1 MSNEQI
7 SKKQEL
13 ISRNAFLRKMGF
25 GSTAMLALLCTGEL
39 TSCTNETV
47 SPAAGSVDFTIDLS
61 AAANSALTKNGGYLI
76 KNNIVIAKTSQG
88 TFAAV
93 TVVCSHE
100 QKKEVMYRTDRFYCT
115 AHGAEF
121 DNAGKGLNS
130 NGKKNLAV
138 YKTELTG
145 TTLRVYA

>member
-1 MSNEQI
+1 MSNNQI
-7 SKKQEL
+7 SKKQEF
-13 ISRNAFLRKMGF
+13 ISRNVFLRKMGF
-25 GSTAMLALLCTGEL
+25 GSAAMLALLCTGEL
-39 TSCTNETV
+39 TSCTNEAV
-47 SPAAGSVDFTIDLS
+47 SATAGSVDFTIDLS
-61 AAANSALTKNGGYLI
+61 ATANNALTKNGGYLI

-100 QKKEVMYRTDRFYCT
+100 QKKEVIYRTDRFYCT

-121 DNAGKGLNS
+121 DNMGKGLNS
-130 NGKKNLAV
+130 DGKKNLAI

-145 TTLRVYA
+145 TILRVYA